1 MHLIR
6 LAAAV
11 YLPPPF
17 FMSLE
22 NTETTDMETA
32 AEAAKQKSIA
42 VCAVPLPEKAAELSR
57 LPKTA

>member
-6 LAAAV
+6 LATAV

-17 FMSLE
+17 FISLE

-32 AEAAKQKSIA
+32 AEAAKQKSIV
-42 VCAVPLPEKAAELSR
+42 VCDVPLPEKAAELLR
-57 LPKTA
+57 